1 MKSFSIFPGGW
12 IVMPHYLINDT
23 KQEVSRPI
31 LAFSPLWFYRTNLK
45 RQKYIWL
52 FFLFYP
58 CLHSFTLNV
67 IWFISTIFTLYF
79 IPAPLFLFMNTFD
92 SAYMS
97 GWNMDFRVRSLYLMS
112 MLPCCTSPPLTLLY
126 SLQCHPHASECN
138 VSGELAAS
146 VCISSYDHLLLLLSS
161 ALERGSILV

>member
-31 LAFSPLWFYRTNLK
+31 LAFSPLWFYTNLK
-45 RQKYIWL
+45 GQKYIWL
-52 FFLFYP
+52 FFPFYP

-79 IPAPLFLFMNTFD
+79 IPAPLFLFRNTFG

-97 GWNMDFRVRSLYLMS
+97 DWNMDFRVRAPRPPLSSLYLMS
-112 MLPCCTSPPLTLLY
+112 MLPCCTLPPLTLLY
-126 SLQCHPHASECN
+126 SLQFRP
-138 VSGELAAS
+138 G
-146 VCISSYDHLLLLLSS
+146 SSIKGGL
-161 ALERGSILV
+161 